1 MKVALTGASGFVG
14 LNLQNTFENCV
25 IINRHDSEDDIL
37 TKLHDIDVVI
47 NLAGAPI
54 VKKWTQ
60 KYKKILIDS
69 RVESTKKLV
78 SAINKSNVKHFI
90 STSAIGAYPDDSIF
104 DESYTEY
111 ANDFLGQLT
120 KEWEL
125 EANKCSKPTSILRF
139 GVILGKEGGA
149 LAKMLPPFRIGL
161 GGIIGNGKM
170 MTSWIDITD
179 LMSIYTFLIDKQ
191 LTGVFNA
198 VSPTPVTNYMFTK
211 ALGSAL
217 NRATI
222 FPLPEFVLKLIFGE
236 GSTVLTGSKEIY
248 PTALINAG
256 FEFKHKNIESSL
268 NHLLG

>member
-1 MKVALTGASGFVG
+1 
-14 LNLQNTFENCV
+14 
-25 IINRHDSEDDIL
+25 
-37 TKLHDIDVVI
+37 
-47 NLAGAPI
+47 
-54 VKKWTQ
+54 
-60 KYKKILIDS
+60 
-69 RVESTKKLV
+69 
-78 SAINKSNVKHFI
+78 
-90 STSAIGAYPDDSIF
+90 
-104 DESYTEY
+104 
-111 ANDFLGQLT
+111 
-120 KEWEL
+120 
-125 EANKCSKPTSILRF
+125 
-139 GVILGKEGGA
+139 
-149 LAKMLPPFRIGL
+149 MLPPFRIGL

-170 MTSWIDITD
+170 MTSWIDIAD